1 MKYIV
6 LDLEFNQAYDFGDGK
21 DNFPDEKCPFEIIQI
36 GAVKLNE
43 KFEYEASLNL
53 LIKPDIYKRIHPYV
67 EKITGLNSSIL
78 ENQQTF
84 KAAYEKLIE
93 FADKKRVIYCV
104 WGSNDIKELYKNI
117 MYYDL
122 ADDVITFNFI
132 DVQNIASKYINNAPG
147 MCIGLKNAVMALG
160 LEAAKPFHNAL
171 YDAEYTAKVLQRL
184 KYEPINIKQFS
195 HDNIVKIAKTPHTI
209 DFSAMYKY
217 VEKELGRRITKKE
230 KRIYRNIYFY
240 GKEKKFDKK

>member
-43 KFEYEASLNL
+43 KFEYESSLNL
-53 LIKPDIYKRIHPYV
+53 LIKPEIYKRIHPYV
-67 EKITGLNSSIL
+67 GKITGLNNSLL

-84 KAAYEKLIE
+84 KEAYEKLIE
-93 FADKKRVIYCV
+93 FADKKRIIYCV

-117 MYYDL
+117 TYYNL
-122 ADDVITFNFI
+122 AEDIITFNFI
-132 DVQNIASKYINNAPG
+132 DVQKIASSYINKAPG
-147 MCIGLKNAVMALG
+147 MCIGLKNAVMALN
-160 LEAAKPFHNAL
+160 LEVSKPFHNAL
-171 YDAEYTAKVLQRL
+171 YDADYTSKILQRL
-184 KYEPINIKQFS
+184 RYEPINIKQFS
-195 HDNIVKIAKTPHTI
+195 HDNIVKIAKTPNVI
-209 DFSAMYKY
+209 NFSSLYKS

-230 KRIYRNIYFY
+230 KRIYRNVYFL
-240 GKEKKFDKK
+240 GREKRFDKK

>member
-21 DNFPDEKCPFEIIQI
+21 DNFPDERCPFEIIQI

-43 KFEYEASLNL
+43 KFEYESSLNL
-53 LIKPDIYKRIHPYV
+53 LIKPEIYKRIHPYV

-84 KAAYEKLIE
+84 EEAYEKLTE
-93 FADKKRVIYCV
+93 FFDKKRVIFCV

-117 MYYDL
+117 TYYDL
-122 ADDVITFNFI
+122 SEDVITFNFI

-147 MCIGLKNAVMALG
+147 MCIGLKNAVSALN
-160 LEAAKPFHNAL
+160 LEISKPFHNAL

-184 KYEPINIKQFS
+184 RYEPINIKQFS
-195 HDNIVKIAKTPHTI
+195 HDNIIKIAKTPHAI
-209 DFSAMYKY
+209 DFAALYKLI
-217 VEKELGRRITKKE
+217 EKELGRRITKKE
-230 KRIYRNIYFY
+230 KRVYRNVYFH
-240 GKEKKFDKK
+240 GKEKRFDRK